1 MVRSADILFYI
12 IFLGQIFLISY
23 YFPRQLHARM
33 KSVLESYPP
42 SEYPRLY
49 PSSVGFYSM
58 RHSVFKMANRFIF
71 ILGFILLFLIMFV
84 IDHAGFAEDG
94 YISEAF
100 PAVYGMIQFVPLVF
114 LDFLGFRQFKQ
125 MREENRSKTRSTELH
140 RRRLFDYVSPT
151 LVGMTI
157 LVYLGSI
164 FFDFYMHDFIFQWGH
179 DTVQR
184 TLVLTGTSV
193 FLLAFG
199 AWLLYGRKQDPHQSF
214 ADRTKQISANLKSMC
229 FVSIAMGIFFMT
241 TAADDIYELDFLDAS
256 LLSLYFQVIAFM
268 SIGHILRSL
277 RVEDINFEV
286 YKDELGAI

>member
-1 MVRSADILFYI
+1 
-12 IFLGQIFLISY
+12 
-23 YFPRQLHARM
+23 M

-58 RHSVFKMANRFIF
+58 RYSVFKMANRFIF

-94 YISEAF
+94 YISEAL
-100 PAVYGMIQFVPLVF
+100 PAVYGMIQFVPLMF